1 MESITTEQPRRA
13 ATALHPGKRVF
24 VVDDHPVMRTGL
36 AALLESDAELVPCG
50 EAADPESA
58 FERIRQ
64 QRPDLVLLDLS
75 LGTVTA
81 GLDLIRRLHAEM
93 PDLQILVISMH
104 EEQIYAD
111 RVLRAGARGFI
122 GKHESPEALLDAI
135 HTVLRGELALSP
147 DLSRS
152 LVERAVGRADRP
164 RVDDVAQLSDREL
177 EIFSLIG
184 EGVGT
189 REIARRLGVS
199 PKTVETHRERIKVK
213 LGIGSATELVAR
225 AVRFRLETRGAG

>member
-111 RVLRAGARGFI
+111 RV
-122 GKHESPEALLDAI
+122 
-135 HTVLRGELALSP
+135 
-147 DLSRS
+147 
-152 LVERAVGRADRP
+152 
-164 RVDDVAQLSDREL
+164 
-177 EIFSLIG
+177 
-184 EGVGT
+184 
-189 REIARRLGVS
+189 
-199 PKTVETHRERIKVK
+199 
-213 LGIGSATELVAR
+213 
-225 AVRFRLETRGAG
+225 